1 MNLSIIQQLVIF
13 NGLYDILCSL
23 SILKIINIP
32 ILDKLHLSMFID
44 EPTEQE
50 KRWIAYCV
58 FTYGCIRLLANNK
71 YLISISYLIE
81 ASVIINECFIHKQIY
96 LYNALFVSIISFAI
110 ANFVLM

>member
-1 MNLSIIQQLVIF
+1 MNTFQQLSIF
-13 NGLYDILCSL
+13 NGLYDILCAV

-32 ILDKLHLSMFID
+32 ILNKLHLSMFIN

-50 KRWIAYCV
+50 KKWIAYWI

-96 LYNALFVSIISFAI
+96 LYNALFVSIISFIIAI
-110 ANFVLM
+110 LVLM

>member
-1 MNLSIIQQLVIF
+1 MNTIQQLVIF
-13 NGLYDILCSL
+13 NGLYDILCAF
-23 SILKIINIP
+23 SILKIINVS
-32 ILDKLHLSMFID
+32 LLNKLHLSMFID

-50 KRWIAYCV
+50 KRWIAYWV

-96 LYNALFVSIISFAI
+96 IYNGIIVPILSLSIAI
-110 ANFVLM
+110 AILILL